1 MRISLVCSSLLTSI
15 AMLLL
20 QQQQQQQ
27 QWQRGTGD
35 GIKGYRDTSS
45 SGRGRKAK
53 ERRGEE

>member
-15 AMLLL
+15 AMLGL
-20 QQQQQQQ
+20 QQQQQQ